1 VRDDGGDDSFK
12 YEWIANGVNLGAVF
26 ASGAGWTR
34 HDHGERW
41 DGGVS

>member
-1 VRDDGGDDSFK
+1 VRDHGSDDSFK

-26 ASGAGWTR
+26 ASGAGWTG

-41 DGGVS
+41 YEWVS